1 MLVMPTIIITNHT
14 LQTLN
19 KEAYMPSYFIYSL
32 TAILLALSLSGCVV
46 ASAVDLAA
54 TTVFT
59 AGKIVVRTTGAV
71 VNAVIPDGDKKE
83 NNENKK
89 VEQSLERPQSQS
101 LEQSQQAE

>member
-1 MLVMPTIIITNHT
+1 M
-14 LQTLN
+14 
-19 KEAYMPSYFIYSL
+19 
-32 TAILLALSLSGCVV
+32 V

-59 AGKIVVRTTGAV
+59 AGKIVVKTTGAV